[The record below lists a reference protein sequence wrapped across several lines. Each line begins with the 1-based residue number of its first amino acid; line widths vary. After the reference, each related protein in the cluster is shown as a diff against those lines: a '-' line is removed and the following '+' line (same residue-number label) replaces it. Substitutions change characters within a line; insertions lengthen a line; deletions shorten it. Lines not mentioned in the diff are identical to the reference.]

1 MLLLKIYTLLAAIA
15 SHTFFKLMF
24 RGCREVGLHRER
36 WNWTIWSIDDK
47 PIYNCLLWFGISLCK
62 FLPRRKH
69 KSRSHKYKL
78 QLIVRIEDTLATRRC
93 PNVSRSTFAM
103 ETYIPTWVRTKSYWP
118 WEKFWRKGWLWWSPF
133 EDIIF
138 IIANV
143 DGDNVKD
150 LQLCSPCLE
159 KGGPKI
165 NWIKARQDIIG
176 SSLQLRNSSS
186 ESESPRWLNQNQTRH
201 TYSDPNF
208 QSHDPVKIITA
219 IKIARIHFR

>member
-1 MLLLKIYTLLAAIA
+1 M
-15 SHTFFKLMF
+15 
-24 RGCREVGLHRER
+24 
-36 WNWTIWSIDDK
+36 
-47 PIYNCLLWFGISLCK
+47 LWFGISLCK
-62 FLPRRKH
+62 FLPRQKH

-78 QLIVRIEDTLATRRC
+78 QLIFRIEDTLATRRC

-118 WEKFWRKGWLWWSPF
+118 WEKFWRKSWLWWSPF

-143 DGDNVKD
+143 DRDNVKN

-159 KGGPKI
+159 KRGPKI

-176 SSLQLRNSSS
+176 SSLQLRNSWS
-186 ESESPRWLNQNQTRH
+186 ESKSPRWLNQN
-201 TYSDPNF
+201 
-208 QSHDPVKIITA
+208 
-219 IKIARIHFR
+219 